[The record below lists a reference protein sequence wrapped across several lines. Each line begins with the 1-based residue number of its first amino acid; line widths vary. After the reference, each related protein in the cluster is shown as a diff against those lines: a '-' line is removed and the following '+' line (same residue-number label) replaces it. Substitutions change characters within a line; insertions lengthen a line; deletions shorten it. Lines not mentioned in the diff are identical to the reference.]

1 MVQMSIIEAR
11 VSQLGIKISSFYKP
25 ELRELSTILTDN
37 EQIVGLVPGRYFGG
51 YALMVATDHRLLL
64 IDKRT
69 FYLTVEDIHYDMISE
84 IDFNV
89 RLIDATL
96 QIHTMNK
103 QHRFTSSRY
112 KNHLRRLTDYVQQQ
126 IIRKRHYQQRQ
137 YELDRMPA
145 EQKVKAFLEA
155 PTDSA
160 PPLREVYPTRAITP
174 PLTSSHPQI
183 RFAPNATNFS
193 KVGRAALAGAH
204 HVGAHVHLPHLHMS
218 SRGVPRQAGIFY
230 PQTKLT

>member
-1 MVQMSIIEAR
+1 MVQLSVIEAR
-11 VSQLGIKISSFYKP
+11 MTKLGIKISSFFRP
-25 ELRELSTILTDN
+25 EIRELSTILTDN
-37 EQIVGLVPGRYFGG
+37 EEIVSLVPGRYFGG
-51 YALMVATDHRLLL
+51 YALIVATDHRLLI

-84 IDFNV
+84 IDFSV
-89 RLIDATL
+89 RVFDASL

-112 KNHLRRLTDYVQQQ
+112 KSHLRRLTDYVQQQ

-137 YELDRMPA
+137 FELERMPP
-145 EQKVKAFLEA
+145 EQKVKAFLETPA
-155 PTDSA
+155 DTA
-160 PPLREVYPTRAITP
+160 PPLKEVYPSRAITP
-174 PLTSSHPQI
+174 PLTQSRSKI
-183 RFAPNATNFS
+183 RFAPDASNSA

-218 SRGVPRQAGIFY
+218 SRKVPRQKGIFY
-230 PQTKLT
+230 PRTEF

>member
-1 MVQMSIIEAR
+1 MVQLSVIEAR
-11 VSQLGIKISSFYKP
+11 MTQLGIKISSFFRP
-25 ELRELSTILTDN
+25 EIRELSTILTDN
-37 EQIVGLVPGRYFGG
+37 EKIVSLVPGRYFGG

-89 RLIDATL
+89 RLIDASL

-103 QHRFTSSRY
+103 QHRFSTRY

-126 IIRKRHYQQRQ
+126 IIQKRHYQQRQ
-137 YELDRMPA
+137 REMELMPP
-145 EQKVKAFLEA
+145 EQKARAFLEA
-155 PTDSA
+155 SVETA

-174 PLTSSHPQI
+174 PLTPKHSQI
-183 RFAPNATNFS
+183 RFAPNTTNFA

-204 HVGAHVHLPHLHMS
+204 HVGAHVHLPHLHMP
-218 SRGVPRQAGIFY
+218 SREVPHQKGIFY
-230 PQTKLT
+230 PRTEF